1 MPAAFAAAT
10 LVVIVAVNS
19 VLYASLPEGI
29 KVALVPSVDTEPL
42 TPPSPPLS
50 LKVSVVRVE
59 PFIYME
65 NVADTIES
73 TDTPVAP
80 LDGLVELTVSFSVT
94 PPPPPPPEDDD
105 VVKLA
110 SLPVDVPTLLFAAMR

>member
-19 VLYASLPEGI
+19 VLYASLPEGV
-29 KVALVPSVDTEPL
+29 KVAVVPSVDTEPL
-42 TPPSPPLS
+42 TSPSPPLS

-65 NVADTIES
+65 NVADT
-73 TDTPVAP
+73 PVAP
-80 LDGLVELTVSFSVT
+80 LDGLVELMVSFSIT
-94 PPPPPPPEDDD
+94 PPPPPPEDDD
-105 VVKLA
+105 VSKLA
-110 SLPVDVPTLLFAAMR
+110 SLPVDVPALLFAAMR